1 MKSKFSNRAVKIL
14 LLVLLGLLCVY
25 GIFYSTRSLSCNIDS
40 SFSWKAYS
48 YTPVTGRVPYNYA
61 FPSDEISITAENQ
74 KSISQLL
81 ANSKI
86 QRRFPG
92 SWTPYGLN
100 TRIPCAL
107 ALEIENTEIKY
118 AIFLCGDAPKEF
130 LLLKIETFDDANKWY
145 NLKNPELL
153 QYLSALFPYDNIG
166 NPVTHVIGTNN

>member
-1 MKSKFSNRAVKIL
+1 MLRKFSNRPIKIL
-14 LLVLLGLLCVY
+14 LFVLLVLLCVY
-25 GIFYSTRSLSCNIDS
+25 GVFYSTHSLSCDIDS

-48 YTPVTGRVPYNYA
+48 YTPVTDRVPYNYA
-61 FPSDEISITAENQ
+61 FPSEEISITAEDQN
-74 KSISQLL
+74 SILQMLM
-81 ANSKI
+81 NSKI

-107 ALEIENTEIKY
+107 ALEIENTEMKY
-118 AIFLCGDAPKEF
+118 VIFLCGDASKEF
-130 LLLKIETFDDANKWY
+130 LLLKIETYDANKWY

-166 NPVTHVIGTNN
+166 NPVTHVVGKSN